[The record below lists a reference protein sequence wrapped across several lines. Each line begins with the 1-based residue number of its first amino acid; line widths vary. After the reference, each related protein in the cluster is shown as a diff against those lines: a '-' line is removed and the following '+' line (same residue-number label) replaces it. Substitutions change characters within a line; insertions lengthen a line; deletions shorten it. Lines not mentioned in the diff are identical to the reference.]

1 MLLQKLL
8 GRSLPP
14 GLLIRLAQGIWQT
27 GWMVMMD
34 QMAPRNAA
42 GEYLRPESE
51 FRHRVGLEIGAKT
64 PFPAEFQ
71 RYHLIVG
78 WSCPWAHRTL
88 IVRSLKGLQDCIPV
102 TIVSPSPEAGGW
114 VFETP
119 LQHCGTLKHC
129 ATLKQ
134 FYQTLQPGYTGR
146 STVPVLW
153 DSVTETIVNNE
164 SSEIIEILNQAFQ
177 TWADPQAPDLY
188 PEPLQET
195 IDIWNQKIYETVN
208 NGVYRCG
215 FAQTQTA
222 YESACNGLFQTL
234 AEIDAVLSQQP
245 FLCGDSITLADVRLF
260 TTLIRFEVAYAG
272 LFKCNAK
279 PIAAYGHLYA
289 YRRRIYNLPG
299 MAETCNLA
307 AVKQDYYGNL
317 FPLNPGGI
325 IPVGPNLA
333 EIL

>member
-1 MLLQKLL
+1 MLLEKLL

-14 GLLIRLAQGIWQT
+14 GLLIRLAQGLWKT

-42 GEYLRPESE
+42 GEYLRPDSE
-51 FRHRVGLEIGAKT
+51 FRHRLGLAIDAEI

-119 LQHCGTLKHC
+119 LQNCV
-129 ATLKQ
+129 TLKQ
-134 FYQTLQPGYTGR
+134 FYQALQPGYTGR

-153 DSVTETIVNNE
+153 DSRTQTIVNNE
-164 SSEIIEILNQAFQ
+164 SAEIIEILNQAFP

-188 PEPLQET
+188 PEALRET
-195 IDIWNQKIYETVN
+195 IDVWNQKIYDTVN

-222 YESACNGLFQTL
+222 YESSCNALFQTL
-234 AEIDAVLSQQP
+234 AEVDAVLSHQP
-245 FLCGDSITLADVRLF
+245 FLCGDTLTIADVRLF

-279 PIAAYGHLYA
+279 PIAFYEHLSA
-289 YRRRIYNLPG
+289 YRRKIYNLPG
-299 MAETCNLA
+299 IAETCHLE
-307 AVKQDYYGNL
+307 AVKRDYYGNL

-333 EIL
+333 EFP